1 MPIPFKA
8 VLVPL
13 LLLSAIPVGC
23 RTLTPEEVR
32 AADEAQCSDYG
43 FRRGTDAYAACL
55 QRIDLSRQADRRQ
68 MLRDMDEPIVIYRPV
83 YIR

>member
-13 LLLSAIPVGC
+13 LLLSAVSAGC
-23 RTLTPEEVR
+23 RTLTPEELR

-68 MLRDMDEPIVIYRPV
+68 MLREMDEPIVIYRPV

>member
-13 LLLSAIPVGC
+13 LLLSAVPAGC
-23 RTLTPEEVR
+23 RTLTPEELR
-32 AADEAQCSDYG
+32 AADEARCSDYG

-68 MLRDMDEPIVIYRPV
+68 ILRDMDEPIVIYRPV

>member
-8 VLVPL
+8 ILVPL
-13 LLLSAIPVGC
+13 LLLSAIPAGC

-55 QRIDLSRQADRRQ
+55 QRIDLARRADRRE
-68 MLRDMDEPIVIYRPV
+68 MMRDLDDPIVIYRPV